1 MYLRLF
7 ILFDMVLK
15 KVLTIVV
22 FILVLN
28 SGNVTTV
35 VVRHENTLITSE
47 CDVVSHPENPVLHV
61 ALNC

>member
-1 MYLRLF
+1 
-7 ILFDMVLK
+7 MVLK